1 MSVDSE
7 NEKILQEFMDVLD
20 NQEEESQPTP
30 PPQPKKQQA
39 SLPKF
44 QFSERKQESQSMQMV
59 KQKQIAN
66 GSTLLHQNS
75 SFTQRELPSPT
86 KLLSTPNHGQSL
98 NKSSEPRSKNTTAYS
113 ESIALSEM
121 IDPTLIARQST

>member
-59 KQKQIAN
+59 KQK
-66 GSTLLHQNS
+66 
-75 SFTQRELPSPT
+75 
-86 KLLSTPNHGQSL
+86 
-98 NKSSEPRSKNTTAYS
+98 
-113 ESIALSEM
+113 
-121 IDPTLIARQST
+121 